1 MKLYYVS
8 AIIQEKNDARAWMLP
23 FHDCAFNLEKAMEQ
37 IEFMRANHTVL
48 SVWVD
53 CFDEKNK
60 KSVVFHECYVDV
72 LGRVGL
78 EGD

>member
-8 AIIQEKNDARAWMLP
+8 AIIQEKDDERAWLCP
-23 FHDCAFNLEKAMEQ
+23 ITDSVLSIEEAMEQ
-37 IEFMRANHTVL
+37 IDFMRSNYTVL

-53 CFDEKNK
+53 CVDEKNK